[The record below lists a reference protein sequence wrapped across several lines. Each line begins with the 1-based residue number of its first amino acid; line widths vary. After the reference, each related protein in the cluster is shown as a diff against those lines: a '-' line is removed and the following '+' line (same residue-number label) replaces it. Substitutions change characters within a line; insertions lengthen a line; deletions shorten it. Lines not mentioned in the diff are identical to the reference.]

1 MSANA
6 ADIGSIPSP
15 GRSHMPQN
23 NQAHEQLLSPHA
35 ATTEACAHSLGPM
48 ICIKRIHHNEKPVHC
63 N

>member
-23 NQAHEQLLSPHA
+23 NQAHEQLLSLGPRAWGLQLVSPCA
-35 ATTEACAHSLGPM
+35 ATTEACVL
-48 ICIKRIHHNEKPVHC
+48 
-63 N
+63 